1 MSSTI
6 KPGGNVVTE
15 RTTDIQEIEE
25 KSVEVEVKDISRV
38 APHTHTLYSS
48 SSMPLFHAAHNHI
61 IIIIIIKYRREVV
74 SQQSQ
79 YTATQ

>member
-61 IIIIIIKYRREVV
+61 IIIKYRREVV